1 MDLLRSSAAA
11 ARLDW
16 RESAAST
23 NDVLT
28 SNAVGGTASEWPDGS
43 VVATDTQTAGR
54 GRLGRV
60 WVAPAGSAL
69 AASVLVR
76 PQMPVVAFGWLP
88 LLAGAAMTR
97 TLRGLGADAEL
108 KWPNDVLIGGRKVCG
123 ILSELLSDLSGA
135 VVGVGV
141 NIAMTADELPIPTA
155 TSLRLEGI
163 DVELDDVL
171 GPFLE
176 DFRASVAALVDAGGD
191 AEESG
196 ARGDVEAL
204 CSTIGRSVRVQLP
217 DGNEV
222 LGEATAIDASGRL
235 VVSRSDSTIPLAV
248 SAGDVTH
255 LRY

>member
-1 MDLLRSSAAA
+1 MDLPRSRAAA
-11 ARLDW
+11 SRLDW
-16 RESAAST
+16 RTSAAST
-23 NDVLT
+23 NLELT
-28 SNAVGGTASEWPDGS
+28 SVAAGDGALDWPDGS
-43 VVATDTQTAGR
+43 VIATDTQTAGR

-60 WVAPAGSAL
+60 WTAPAGSAL

-76 PQMPVVAFGWLP
+76 PDMPVVAFGWLP

-97 TLRGLGADAEL
+97 TLRAVGADAEL

-123 ILSELLSDLSGA
+123 ILSELLPDLSGA

-141 NIAMTADELPIPTA
+141 NIAMSADELPVPTA
-155 TSLRLEGI
+155 TSLLVEGVSV
-163 DVELDDVL
+163 DLDAVL
-171 GPFLE
+171 GAFLE
-176 DFRASVAALVDAGGD
+176 DFLPSVAALADAGGD
-191 AEESG
+191 AEASG
-196 ARGDVEAL
+196 SREAVSAL

-222 LGEATAIDASGRL
+222 LGEATGIDASGRL
-235 VVSRSDSTIPLAV
+235 VVSRQDSTIPLAV